1 MIFKQTKLNG
11 VYVIEPDIKEDNRG
25 YFTRIFCQNELKEN
39 QLSFNIAQI
48 NRSLTKKR
56 GTIRGLHYQ
65 KEPFSEDKI
74 VQVLQGAVYDVALD
88 LRKKFPNFGL
98 WIGEKLSAENKKMLF
113 IPKGFAHG
121 FQTLTSD
128 CEVLYLMSEFYS
140 PEHASGVRFDDHL
153 FKINWP
159 IKNPILSEKDKN
171 WPRFKR

>member
-74 VQVLQGAVYDVALD
+74 VQVLQGAVYDVS
-88 LRKKFPNFGL
+88 KFS
-98 WIGEKLSAENKKMLF
+98 IESE
-113 IPKGFAHG
+113 H
-121 FQTLTSD
+121 
-128 CEVLYLMSEFYS
+128 LY
-140 PEHASGVRFDDHL
+140 
-153 FKINWP
+153 
-159 IKNPILSEKDKN
+159 
-171 WPRFKR
+171 